1 MAHAN
6 LVPSKGREAG
16 GDIIKKVEIKQ
27 KSPLLTVS
35 SYINPT
41 KMLDSKSILATT
53 YGMVN
58 LTDKLQ
64 VGTEVTLHNA
74 EKVFGADD
82 INRFGIT
89 VNPSYKIT
97 KNLRMTA
104 EAAFTT
110 ETYKNSGADLDNAT
124 TSLTLAPVITMN
136 NDFYGRPQIK
146 PFITFVNVDDK
157 GSSKWHR
164 YDGKDSGTF
173 AGVVAEVWF

>member
-1 MAHAN
+1 M
-6 LVPSKGREAG
+6 E
-16 GDIIKKVEIKQ
+16 
-27 KSPLLTVS
+27 
-35 SYINPT
+35 
-41 KMLDSKSILATT
+41 DSKSILATT
-53 YGMVN
+53 YGVAN

-64 VGTEVTLHNA
+64 VGTEVTLHNG
-74 EKVFGADD
+74 EKVFKADD

-146 PFITFVNVDDK
+146 PFITFVNVDAK
-157 GSSKWHR
+157 GSAKWAS